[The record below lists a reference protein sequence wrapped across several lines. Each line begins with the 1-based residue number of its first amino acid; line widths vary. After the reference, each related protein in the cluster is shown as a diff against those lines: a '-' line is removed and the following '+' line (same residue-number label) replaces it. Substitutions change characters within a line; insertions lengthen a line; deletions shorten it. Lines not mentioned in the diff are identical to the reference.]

1 MVGATAEL
9 IKQCV
14 ATDWHRV
21 AGQQWRRWR
30 RREKGGV
37 ADDVKEFGNWEIFS
51 QNLLIKVSWKTW
63 LEGVMNDLP

>member
-21 AGQQWRRWR
+21 AGQEWRR

-37 ADDVKEFGNWEIFS
+37 ADDVTEFGNWEIFS